1 MKSYFLKLC
10 WKNIW
15 RNRRRTLITVNAIGL
30 GVMSLVA
37 LRNYYDCF
45 HEQVV
50 QNVIRYTNGHLV
62 ISAPGYHDN
71 RATSLNIKD
80 TTAIQTWLQKNAD
93 IKAWSQ
99 RVTVNGLLSSARGS
113 ANIIFVGVEP
123 EREPQVTRFSQN
135 VTMGKY
141 FEPGKAKQIVVG
153 RKLAELLQAEV
164 GSKVVALTQGVD
176 GSIGNELFYVSGI
189 FETQSDADKGIG
201 FISISEARSLA
212 SLAPES
218 ANQIAVV
225 LGEQKQIEKVK
236 SDFAAQFSEGVQA
249 KKLEILS
256 WMEVQR
262 HIRAMIELDK
272 AVNRLLMI
280 IILCV
285 AALGIGNSILMS
297 IMERTREFGVMMA
310 IGTRKKEIIS
320 MVVVETLMISIVGII
335 LGNSL
340 GIAIVTYFGKVGF
353 DLKWLTAQKL
363 VIDGTI
369 IQTVSYPTVQW
380 MNSFSVTIVI
390 LLLTMVVAIL
400 PARHISKLNPVQ
412 ALRAN

>member
-45 HEQVV
+45 HEQVI

-62 ISAPGYHDN
+62 VSAPGYHDN
-71 RATSLNIKD
+71 RNTSSNVKD
-80 TTAIQTWLQKNAD
+80 PKAIQTWLTENKD
-93 IKAWSQ
+93 VKAWSS
-99 RVTVNGLLSSARGS
+99 RVAVNGLLSSARGS
-113 ANIIFVGVEP
+113 ANIIFAGVDAASEP
-123 EREPQVTRFSQN
+123 N
-135 VTMGKY
+135 VTQFSKNIVEGKY
-141 FEPGKAKQIVVG
+141 FGANVAKQIVIG
-153 RKLAELLQAEV
+153 KKLSELLHAEV

-176 GSIGNELFYVSGI
+176 GSIGNELFYVAGI
-189 FETQSDADKGIG
+189 FETQSDADKGVA
-201 FISISEARSLA
+201 FIPINEARLLA
-212 SLAPES
+212 SLPNQAV
-218 ANQIAVV
+218 NQIAIV
-225 LGEQKQIEKVK
+225 LNEQKDIDRVKNAFIKTFASDIDSKKV
-236 SDFAAQFSEGVQA
+236 
-249 KKLEILS
+249 EILP

-320 MVVVETLMISIVGII
+320 MVTIETLMISLVGIVLGNALAVGII
-335 LGNSL
+335 
-340 GIAIVTYFGKVGF
+340 TYFGKVGF

-380 MNSFSVTIVI
+380 SNSLSVTCVI
-390 LLLTMVVAIL
+390 LLLTLIVAIM